1 MKKLL
6 VGLICLSLFLL
17 PLLVIKQQKKQ
28 TIQVENDCEIF
39 IEVNEENMPL
49 ESYLIG
55 VLAGEM
61 PVSFHIEA
69 LKAQAIAARTYAI
82 YQTNYG
88 EKAIQAST
96 RHQVYE
102 TEEQRKEKWQTVFLQ
117 YESKVTQAVNETAGL
132 IITYKDEPISAMF
145 HASSDNMT
153 ESANNYSGQAI
164 SYLKAVNS
172 PESVE
177 PIVVELSFK
186 RFNTKLGTQFSKSDL
201 QRISIEKN
209 DTNRVGEITIAGQS
223 WTGRQFRDLLNLRST
238 NFTVSSEGDSVV
250 ITSKGYGHGVGMSQ
264 YGADEMAQQGSEAP
278 EIISHYYQ
286 STKLQKLACK

>member
-39 IEVNEENMPL
+39 INVNEENMPL

-164 SYLKAVNS
+164 SYLQAVNS

-177 PIVVELSFK
+177 PIVVELSYK
-186 RFNTKLGTQFSKSDL
+186 RFNAKLGTQFSKSDL

-209 DTNRVGEITIAGQS
+209 NTNRVGKITIAGQS

-238 NFTVSSEGDSVV
+238 NFTVNSEGDSVV

-264 YGADEMAQQGSEAP
+264 YGADEMAQKGSEAP